1 MSIKTFCILLL
12 ICAVASEIVVQQQK
26 IDRLTL
32 ERDRLIAALTDNCTA
47 YCDYQPDE
55 Y

>member
-1 MSIKTFCILLL
+1 MKIKTFCILIL

-26 IDRLTL
+26 IESLTL
-32 ERDRLIAALTDNCTA
+32 ERDRLARALSDDCTA
-47 YCDYQPDE
+47 YCDYQPGE